1 MFTSIP
7 GGILRAASARIAD
20 HCAQLFAPVVDAS
33 LLGEPIE
40 RGLGAR
46 LSRELAAC
54 AIHHNGASERSCPR
68 LTE

>member
-20 HCAQLFAPVVDAS
+20 HCVQLFAPTVHAS
-33 LLGEPIE
+33 PFGEPLE
-40 RGLGAR
+40 RGIGAR

-54 AIHHNGASERSCPR
+54 AIHHNDAKKRPCPGS
-68 LTE
+68 TE